1 MKNIWKGKSKEE
13 MDYKKGK
20 LNLKIKAMEEEGG
33 GEQGENWQKG
43 KT

>member
-13 MDYKKGK
+13 MDYKKGRM
-20 LNLKIKAMEEEGG
+20 NLKIKAMEEEGG
-33 GEQGENWQKG
+33 EEQGENLKKV